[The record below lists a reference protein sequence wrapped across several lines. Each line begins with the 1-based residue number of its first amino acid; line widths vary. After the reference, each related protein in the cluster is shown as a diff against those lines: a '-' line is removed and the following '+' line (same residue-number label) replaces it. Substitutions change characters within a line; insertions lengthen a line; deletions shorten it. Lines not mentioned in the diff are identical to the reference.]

1 MKLIVSAGRWSCRCG
16 NGHGRF
22 ACRVPPS
29 PDVMAT
35 LYMEYKRSAEYK
47 TMSFAE
53 YLAKIKF
60 VDPSVDLVGMDDEAQ
75 FVPSPG
81 GPLKLDIPKHQV
93 QGEVKVK
100 ALLVDFEDR
109 PGTLE
114 KSHYEDL
121 LFSKGT
127 YPTGSMRDFYKEASH
142 GKVDVTGSVHGWLR
156 MPQPYSYYTNGES
169 GMQEGSYPRN
179 AQRLAED
186 AVKVALATGVK
197 FDSSL
202 DKFNRGIITA
212 LFIIHSGRGAEEMQ
226 SVALQGKHIWSHK
239 WNLKNPIEVAQDLS
253 ATIYLTVPNDCK
265 VGVCAHE
272 LGHLAFEWQD
282 FYDPNYNDDGTYWDG
297 TGMWDLM
304 ASGSYNGNGARPA
317 HPAPLHKLQ
326 HGWVKASTITAS
338 AKLTMKPYTAT
349 SGEIVKV
356 KSPKFRDEQYLLLE
370 NRKKVGFDF
379 DLPGE
384 GLLVWKVD
392 ERKKMNNKDKA
403 GLVLVQADGSNDLNN
418 PNDGNQGDAGDPF
431 PGSEDHFELS
441 DLGLASTSFPGTQS
455 GISLKNIK
463 LNDDG
468 VITLDISFAGASRTK
483 KKPVKKTKKSKK
495 AKKSKSKQPKK
506 SGGAKPAS
514 VRATA
519 KKKARAGKARRA
531 PKR

>member
-1 MKLIVSAGRWSCRCG
+1 
-16 NGHGRF
+16 
-22 ACRVPPS
+22 
-29 PDVMAT
+29 
-35 LYMEYKRSAEYK
+35 
-47 TMSFAE
+47 
-53 YLAKIKF
+53 
-60 VDPSVDLVGMDDEAQ
+60 
-75 FVPSPG
+75 
-81 GPLKLDIPKHQV
+81 
-93 QGEVKVK
+93 
-100 ALLVDFEDR
+100 
-109 PGTLE
+109 
-114 KSHYEDL
+114 
-121 LFSKGT
+121 
-127 YPTGSMRDFYKEASH
+127 
-142 GKVDVTGSVHGWLR
+142 
-156 MPQPYSYYTNGES
+156 
-169 GMQEGSYPRN
+169 
-179 AQRLAED
+179 
-186 AVKVALATGVK
+186 
-197 FDSSL
+197 
-202 DKFNRGIITA
+202 
-212 LFIIHSGRGAEEMQ
+212 
-226 SVALQGKHIWSHK
+226 
-239 WNLKNPIEVAQDLS
+239 
-253 ATIYLTVPNDCK
+253 
-265 VGVCAHE
+265 
-272 LGHLAFEWQD
+272 
-282 FYDPNYNDDGTYWDG
+282 
-297 TGMWDLM
+297 MWDLM

-431 PGSEDHFELS
+431 PGSENHFELS

-483 KKPVKKTKKSKK
+483 KKHVKKTKKSKK

>member
-1 MKLIVSAGRWSCRCG
+1 MKLIVSAGRWSCCCG